1 MNRLIFLLVI
11 SLTAC
16 VGVDVLDIILVPP
29 RLEITSYPTQLQVGD
44 SFQLQAIKFDSVGAP
59 VNAEVVW
66 TVSNS
71 AFAGINEAGQLV
83 GLSEGTVDLAASLGA
98 LQDQVTLNITASE
111 TKSSQTLRTGTLQG
125 VGGYDITGDFK
136 IYQDSLT
143 GKVLLEFIEASID
156 NSTPGPYYYLSNTT
170 NSVNGGL
177 SLGPAGSGNSIYEL
191 DEGVTVNTYD
201 AVVVWC
207 EPFGVTLGFGDF
219 DE

>member
-1 MNRLIFLLVI
+1 
-11 SLTAC
+11 
-16 VGVDVLDIILVPP
+16 
-29 RLEITSYPTQLQVGD
+29 
-44 SFQLQAIKFDSVGAP
+44 
-59 VNAEVVW
+59 EVVW